1 MAKRK
6 TRSGGLAGAS
16 EFKQDIVGI
25 LFLAFAAFILVS
37 NLSSS
42 TGALGLY
49 FVKNFLKA
57 GFGIGVY
64 ALPVFLALYGLITL
78 VRHEIRELTVRLI
91 GLSVLFLCFITLMQ
105 LNDPMYFGK
114 PLTVFSGGG
123 GVLGFGLAYIMVGSV
138 GVVGSYIGL
147 VALSII
153 GLIFLVNITMAS
165 VIKWIVW
172 MVVGAAKGAGLFMQ
186 WLFTFNKPQPE
197 KKGKLPEKP
206 KAKALVNAAQQKLPL
221 DAVEK
226 LPPEKSGA
234 VIAGSVKNLVEEK
247 KEKKIEKISP
257 DMIPMPQ
264 DMQKQDLAS
273 VLISGK
279 KLGDYSFPPLDLLD
293 EASAKEKAR
302 EKELETNTESRK
314 QLLED
319 TLRNFGV
326 GGQVVGCY
334 VGPAVTKYEIQPNP
348 GVKVSR
354 FFNLSDDISLSLASG
369 GVRVEGPVAG
379 KTVIGIEVPNSVT
392 SIVHI
397 RDGVSQPEFQGN
409 PSKAFL
415 SLGKDLSGTSIYGDL
430 TKMPHLLIAG
440 TTGSGK
446 SVCINALI
454 ISILMR
460 ARPDEVKFIMIDPK
474 MVELSVYD
482 GIPHLLAPVVTNARK
497 AAATLRQWVL
507 VEMERRYKLFHAEG
521 VRNIQAYNK
530 RFGEERGNLPLIV
543 VMIDEL
549 ADLMMIA
556 ANEVEAS
563 ICRIAQM
570 ARATGIHL
578 VIATQRPSVD
588 VITGLIKA
596 NIPSRIAFAV
606 ATQIDSR
613 VILDSGGAEK
623 LLGRGDMLY
632 NPIGAMKPMRLQ
644 GCFVSDKEAE
654 KVIKFVKEQAN
665 PEYVQEIVDLKEE
678 VPNQG
683 GVGMG
688 VGENG
693 EGGRDQL
700 FGEAAKLIVTSGQAS
715 TSYIQRRFSIGY
727 NRAARMMDQLTE
739 AGIVSMPEGENKP
752 RKILA
757 TMESLKE
764 KGIN

>member
-1 MAKRK
+1 MAKRVK
-6 TRSGGLAGAS
+6 RSGLSGAS

-25 LFLAFAAFILVS
+25 FLIALAIFILVS
-37 NLSSS
+37 NLSSE
-42 TGALGLY
+42 TGAIGLY

-57 GFGIGVY
+57 GVGVGIY
-64 ALPVFLALYGLITL
+64 ALPVFLGLYGLITL
-78 VRHEIRELTVRLI
+78 IRHEIRELTLRLI
-91 GLSVLFLCFITLMQ
+91 GLCLLFLGFIAFMQ
-105 LNDPMYFGK
+105 LESPLYFGK
-114 PLTVFSGGG
+114 ELSIFSGAGG
-123 GVLGFGLAYIMVGSV
+123 LLGFGMAFSLKASIGEL
-138 GVVGSYIGL
+138 GSYIAL
-147 VALSII
+147 VAISII
-153 GLIFLVNITMAS
+153 GTIFLLNLTMAS
-165 VIKWIVW
+165 IIKWIWWTVLA
-172 MVVGAAKGAGLFMQ
+172 MGQGTATFFK
-186 WLFTFNKPQPE
+186 WLFTYSPAKPD
-197 KKGKLPEKP
+197 KKAKLPEKP
-206 KAKALVNAAQQKLPL
+206 KGKAIVAGAAQQKLPL
-221 DAVEK
+221 DEEVAPKGKVA
-226 LPPEKSGA
+226 PEKSPA
-234 VIAGSVKNLVEEK
+234 VVMGEAKNVISEK
-247 KEKKIEKISP
+247 KPEKPAPE
-257 DMIPMPQ
+257 MIPMPK
-264 DMQKQDLAS
+264 DMSKDDLEA
-273 VLISGK
+273 VLLSGK
-279 KLGDYSFPPLDLLD
+279 KFGDYVLPSLDLLE

-302 EKELETNTESRK
+302 EKELESNTESRK

-326 GGQVVGCY
+326 GGQVVACY

-354 FFNLSDDISLSLASG
+354 FFNLADDISLSLASG
-369 GVRVEGPVAG
+369 GVRVEGPVQG
-379 KTVIGIEVPNSVT
+379 KTVIGIEVPNQIT

-397 RDGVSQPEFQGN
+397 RDGVSRPEFQGN
-409 PSKAFL
+409 PSKLFM
-415 SLGKDLSGTSIYGDL
+415 SLGKDISGSPIYGDL
-430 TKMPHLLIAG
+430 SKMPHLLIAG

-446 SVCINALI
+446 SVCINSLI

-497 AAATLRQWVL
+497 AAATLRIWVL
-507 VEMERRYKLFHAEG
+507 AEMERRYQLFHAEG

-530 RFGEERGNLPLIV
+530 RFGEEKGNLPNIV

-556 ANEVEAS
+556 ANDVEAS

-654 KVIKFVKEQAN
+654 SVIKFVKTQGK
-665 PEYVQEIVDLKEE
+665 PDYIQELVDIKVETPQ
-678 VPNQG
+678 VGPG
-683 GVGMG
+683 GVMAD
-688 VGENG
+688 
-693 EGGRDQL
+693 GGRDPL
-700 FGEAAKLIVTSGQAS
+700 FGEAAKLIVNSGQAS

-727 NRAARMMDQLTE
+727 NRAARMMDQLTD
-739 AGIVSMPEGENKP
+739 AGIVSVPEGENKP
-752 RKILA
+752 RKILVNL
-757 TMESLKE
+757 EGLKE
-764 KGIN
+764 KGVQ